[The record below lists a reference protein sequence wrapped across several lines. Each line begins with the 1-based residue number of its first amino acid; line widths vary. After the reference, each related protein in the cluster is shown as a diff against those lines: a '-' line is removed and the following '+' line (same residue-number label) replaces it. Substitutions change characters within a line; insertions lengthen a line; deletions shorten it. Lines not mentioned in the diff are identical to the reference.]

1 MNAPWPDPVSRNDL
15 EAAGVDFDSVAYVD
29 LKHEM
34 IRATRTLKTDYGI
47 AASLKIR
54 YQLKP
59 DSEAT
64 AERFKQDEDALR
76 ALLRAESIEIDL
88 GLKHEKA
95 TPGVDTPLGS
105 VYMPIEGLVDI
116 ETEIAK
122 QEKVLV
128 KINSDIERTT
138 AKLDNISF
146 VSKAPAE
153 VVERQKLFKQEL
165 LEKRVKVTNL
175 LEMLASQ

>member
-1 MNAPWPDPVSRNDL
+1 MQYFNAAKASRVVKA
-15 EAAGVDFDSVAYVD
+15 EA
-29 LKHEM
+29 
-34 IRATRTLKTDYGI
+34 DYGI
-47 AASLKIR
+47 AASLKIN

-64 AERFKQDEDALR
+64 AERFKQDKAALE
-76 ALLRAESIEIDL
+76 ASLRAESLQIDI

-95 TPGVDTPLGS
+95 TPGIVTQLGS
-105 VYMPIEGLVDI
+105 VYMPIEGLIDI
-116 ETEIAK
+116 ETEVAK
-122 QEKVLV
+122 QEKELAN
-128 KINSDIERTT
+128 INGNIERTT

-153 VVERQKLFKQEL
+153 VVERQKHLKQEL
-165 LEKRVKVTNL
+165 IEKRGKVHHL